1 MSHKYRRNVRE
12 FDQLMVN
19 FLDFAD
25 KNRVDV
31 VIDFMNFVNK
41 VSLIKYVTIKYV
53 NLIKYVLFEL
63 YSKSSGYK
71 VKQASI

>member
-41 VSLIKYVTIKYV
+41 VS
-53 NLIKYVLFEL
+53 
-63 YSKSSGYK
+63 
-71 VKQASI
+71 